1 MGPADLLLHAMG
13 LLAPAVFLA
22 LLLPSASRVLL
33 RRTAPAFPWWVQ
45 CVLLLAV
52 GAAVL
57 AGGLWWFGRDGK
69 MATYFTLVMAT
80 ASVHW
85 LSSRA
90 WR

>member
-13 LLAPAVFLA
+13 LLAPAAFLA
-22 LLLPSASRVLL
+22 LLIPLLARLLL
-33 RRTAPAFPWWVQ
+33 RRTDAALPLWAQ

-57 AGGLWWFGRDGK
+57 AGGLWWFGHDGK
-69 MATYFTLVMAT
+69 MATYGALVIACAT
-80 ASVHW
+80 AQWVA
-85 LSSRA
+85 LRA